1 MSGEDEARRAALDGR
16 RSGAVERSTSDEIA
30 RFLAATAKEAR
41 RTAGGRLIFALDAT
55 MSRQPTWDRAAK
67 LQAAMFEEAGRIG
80 GLEVQLVYYR
90 GQGECRASRWVSEAS
105 ALGRVMGRIDC
116 RAGSTQIGRVLAHA
130 AAEARQRPVAALA
143 FVGDAC
149 EESETALHDLA
160 AQTAMTGVPC
170 FFFQEGR
177 DESVARVYAD
187 IARLTRG
194 AHVPFDE
201 GAADRLGALLRAVAA
216 YAAGGRDA
224 LTALACRGDGDG
236 ARLLLGRMNGGEE
249 GR

>member
-1 MSGEDEARRAALDGR
+1 M
-16 RSGAVERSTSDEIA
+16 T
-30 RFLAATAKEAR
+30 
-41 RTAGGRLIFALDAT
+41 
-55 MSRQPTWDRAAK
+55 
-67 LQAAMFEEAGRIG
+67 
-80 GLEVQLVYYR
+80 
-90 GQGECRASRWVSEAS
+90 
-105 ALGRVMGRIDC
+105 RIDC
-116 RAGSTQIGRVLAHA
+116 RAGSTQIGRVLAHT
-130 AAEARQRPVAALA
+130 AAEARDRPIAALA

-160 AQTAMTGVPC
+160 AHTAMTGVAC

-201 GAADRLGALLRAVAA
+201 GAADRLGSLLRAVAA